1 MKEMKGVNGR
11 SSKRKATMKNK
22 KAVKKKYPK
31 TKYMYQAR
39 LLKPEEPNHSL
50 TQDSRPKRRLLST
63 T

>member
-1 MKEMKGVNGR
+1 MKEMKGVNSR

-31 TKYMYQAR
+31 IKYKYQTR

>member
-1 MKEMKGVNGR
+1 MKGMKGVNGR

-22 KAVKKKYPK
+22 KAVKKKYPEI
-31 TKYMYQAR
+31 KYKYQTR